1 MKKTYYYIC
10 TLAVLLLMV
19 ALPAKAVSEAEFG
32 KLAKSY
38 TLHADGSQ
46 EWRVQKELTLFTH
59 AAMNVCMVRVS
70 SFTILLIKN

>member
-38 TLHADGSQ
+38 TLHAIHS
-46 EWRVQKELTLFTH
+46 TT
-59 AAMNVCMVRVS
+59 
-70 SFTILLIKN
+70 